1 MDDVLAQINRDLRSD
16 QTPSHT
22 LHEHMRPGEKDKSFF
37 TFAPVTPPSTSSAA
51 LQILADCNKVPL
63 SDFQFDPDPKPITP
77 RKEVQRFCF
86 KEIETHNR
94 DGDILLAPGIL
105 LIPGNLFTPE
115 KLPEAQP
122 KSPRA
127 PPQVSVV
134 AEHSAKGSPAPPSS
148 EMDSLDQSPKAPSQ
162 VSVAAKNSTE
172 GGPARSPPKSVSQMQ
187 ETRTS
192 TQVSV
197 VTGHPTL
204 GTRARFSS
212 GSVSLDQH
220 LQEPPQVSVIAVD
233 SEVGDPECSP
243 PGSDLASSPPRTEP
257 PPPR

>member
-1 MDDVLAQINRDLRSD
+1 MSRRQLNRRNLRQNIELCNDPPMDDVLAQINRDLRSD
-16 QTPSHT
+16 QMPSHT

-122 KSPRA
+122 QSPRA

-134 AEHSAKGSPAPPSS
+134 AEHPAKGPPAPPSS
-148 EMDSLDQSPKAPSQ
+148 NQDSLDQSPQAPSH
-162 VSVAAKNSTE
+162 VSAVADAS
-172 GGPARSPPKSVSQMQ
+172 SVS
-187 ETRTS
+187 
-192 TQVSV
+192 
-197 VTGHPTL
+197 
-204 GTRARFSS
+204 ARERS
-212 GSVSLDQH
+212 
-220 LQEPPQVSVIAVD
+220 
-233 SEVGDPECSP
+233 
-243 PGSDLASSPPRTEP
+243 
-257 PPPR
+257 